1 MTNWVSDTSD
11 YYGKLLKEHGPTPA
25 SVDTRAESQQL
36 RFGIL
41 AAAICDAQTILDVGC
56 GYGAFLG
63 FLIQNDQIEGA
74 AGYTGIDVS
83 REMIEAARAKSI
95 WPSYQDRYKVRNL
108 LEEPYDRQFEAVVA
122 SGIFQLFHDGDY
134 ANDMIEAMW
143 RATGRVLAFNMLSV
157 HAKEKT
163 PGEAYFEPGTV
174 LARCQRL
181 TPYCALDHTYK
192 ENDFTVVM
200 ERRP

>member
-25 SVDTRAESQQL
+25 SVDTRAESQKL
-36 RFGIL
+36 RFSIL
-41 AAAICDAQTILDVGC
+41 ENVIADSREVLDVGC
-56 GYGAFLG
+56 GYGAF
-63 FLIQNDQIEGA
+63 
-74 AGYTGIDVS
+74 AGYLIEAGCFETAYHGIDIS
-83 REMIEAARAKSI
+83 KDMIASAKYLY
-95 WPSYQDRYKVRNL
+95 PNRRFEVRNL

-134 ANDMIEAMW
+134 ASSMIEAMW

-157 HAKEKT
+157 HAQENT

-181 TPYCALDHTYK
+181 TPFVALDHTYK
-192 ENDFTVVM
+192 ENDFTIVM
-200 ERRP
+200 ERHP

>member
-1 MTNWVSDTSD
+1 MTNWVSKTAD

-25 SVDTRAESQQL
+25 SVDTMRGSQL
-36 RFGIL
+36 IRFSIL
-41 AAAICDAQTILDVGC
+41 AAAINDAQTVLDVGC
-56 GYGAFLG
+56 GYGAFLDY
-63 FLIQNDQIEGA
+63 LIENDQIEGA

-83 REMIEAARAKSI
+83 PAMIEVACGRL
-95 WPSYQDRYKVRNL
+95 PGRRTRFEVRNL

-122 SGIFQLFHDGDY
+122 SGIFQLFHDENY
-134 ANDMIEAMW
+134 ANGMIEAMW

-181 TPYCALDHTYK
+181 TPFVALDHTYK
-192 ENDFTVVM
+192 QNDFTVVM
-200 ERRP
+200 ERRA